1 MQKAG
6 PPPTKS
12 LANSFPIFSPLSASF
27 HLKNGVTFTT
37 LMEKRCQRSSQSAEK
52 FQKVFRSNPTLVN
65 SKWYISDIA
74 ASESLKSSAELGV
87 SDVQKLRL

>member
-1 MQKAG
+1 
-6 PPPTKS
+6 
-12 LANSFPIFSPLSASF
+12 
-27 HLKNGVTFTT
+27 
-37 LMEKRCQRSSQSAEK
+37 MEKRCQRSSQSAEK

-74 ASESLKSSAELGV
+74 ASESLKSTTTGASAELGV